1 MTSPEFELAMVHT
14 EYDAAIKSLV
24 VASKL
29 AARYQGE
36 RDAALAAGR
45 AVEEQL
51 DRSNRAI
58 TRVLVLLAEYR
69 ENGPDGGLVMVET
82 VRAALK
88 GKP

>member
-36 RDAALAAGR
+36 RDAA
-45 AVEEQL
+45 
-51 DRSNRAI
+51 
-58 TRVLVLLAEYR
+58 
-69 ENGPDGGLVMVET
+69 
-82 VRAALK
+82 RAALVRVEARCEDAEDQRRWLTAFEIRDAMK
-88 GKP
+88 EPK